1 MTDVLVAV
9 HLLAAAVWIG
19 GTVALVFVGVPVVR
33 TLDGETRA
41 RAMRSLGER
50 WRPLGYGALGLAIAT
65 GLPLAA
71 REWDD
76 DGSAFHWVLAVK
88 AALVLA
94 LLVVSYLHNFRLG
107 PRVARELRELGRRG
121 PAYRRLQVVGWISL
135 ALTFAVP
142 VLGVALSRLVD

>member
-1 MTDVLVAV
+1 VTDVLVAV
-9 HLLAAAVWIG
+9 HLLAAAIWVG

-33 TLDGETRA
+33 TLEGEARA
-41 RAMRSLGER
+41 RAMRLLGER
-50 WRPLGYGALGLAIAT
+50 WRPLGYGALGIAIVT
-65 GLPLAA
+65 GLPLAS

-76 DGSAFHWVLAVK
+76 DGSSFHWVVLVK

-121 PAYRRLQVVGWISL
+121 PEYRRLQLVGWLSL
-135 ALTFAVP
+135 ALTLVVP
-142 VLGVALSRLVD
+142 ILGVVLARLGD